1 MGYLVIGI
9 FYGFL
14 FGFAVG
20 LAAAVLIERR
30 QKREIP
36 QEERTSAEKEE
47 AEEAED
53 QERQLKNLLLYDG
66 TSKGQ
71 KRRAEE

>member
-1 MGYLVIGI
+1 MGYLIIGI
-9 FYGFL
+9 FFGFL
-14 FGFAVG
+14 PGFAVG
-20 LAAAVLIERR
+20 LAAAVLIERK

-36 QEERTSAEKEE
+36 QEERTSAEK
-47 AEEAED
+47 EEAED